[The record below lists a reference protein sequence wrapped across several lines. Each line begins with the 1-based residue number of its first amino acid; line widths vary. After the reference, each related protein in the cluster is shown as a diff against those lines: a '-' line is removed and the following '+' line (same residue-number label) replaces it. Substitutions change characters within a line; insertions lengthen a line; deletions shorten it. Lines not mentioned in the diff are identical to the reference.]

1 MDFIKFRLNST
12 CALKLTFPFP
22 NLPLE
27 SKLAEIQKKL
37 PMGWTESPPVFS
49 VATETI
55 FDLINVDLES
65 SNVMPQT
72 HPLETLASTPDIL
85 EMYEPHPYPIK
96 ETGPITP
103 PGLCGCVCRRFYQGL
118 SGMVQCIEGPTIHL
132 PQYRCYSLT

>member
-65 SNVMPQT
+65 SNSMTQP
-72 HPLETLASTPDIL
+72 HPLEMIASTPVEL
-85 EMYEPHPYPIK
+85 NPYKPNPYSIK
-96 ETGPITP
+96 ETSPLRP
-103 PGLCGCVCRRFYQGL
+103 PLACVD
-118 SGMVQCIEGPTIHL
+118 VDVDDCIKACHGWFNAF
-132 PQYRCYSLT
+132 RVR